1 MKTAGWSR
9 PEDGRVKIFTKEVL
23 TKLAKNGA
31 ASRAA
36 QLAFQDEPDHKPV
49 LKVFNPC
56 GAATW
61 LLTESDPDDP
71 DRLFGLCDLGMGEP
85 ELGYVLRSELE
96 SARGRLGL
104 PMERDRWF
112 EANKP
117 LSAYADAARVKRRI
131 EA

>member
-1 MKTAGWSR
+1 MK
-9 PEDGRVKIFTKEVL
+9 VFTKQVL
-23 TKLAKNGA
+23 AQLAKNGA

-36 QLAFQDEPDHKPV
+36 IMKDGKTPDHKPV
-49 LKVFNPC
+49 VKIFNPC

-61 LLTESDPDDP
+61 LLTESDPDEP

-96 SARGRLGL
+96 SVRGRLGL
-104 PMERDRWF
+104 GMERDLWF
-112 EANKP
+112 KADKP
-117 LSAYADAARVKRRI
+117 LSAYAAAANEKRRI

>member
-1 MKTAGWSR
+1 ML
-9 PEDGRVKIFTKEVL
+9 IFTKQVL
-23 TKLAKNGA
+23 AKLAKNGA
-31 ASRAA
+31 ATRAA
-36 QLAFQDEPDHKPV
+36 QAAGEREPDHKPV
-49 LKVFNPC
+49 VKIFNPC

-61 LLTESDPDDP
+61 LLTESDPDEP

-96 SARGRLGL
+96 TARGRLGL
-104 PMERDRWF
+104 RMERDRWF

-117 LSAYADAARVKRRI
+117 LSEYVAAARDKRRI

>member
-1 MKTAGWSR
+1 M
-9 PEDGRVKIFTKEVL
+9 KIFTKQVL
-23 TKLAKNGA
+23 AKLAKNGA
-31 ASRAA
+31 ATRAA
-36 QLAFQDEPDHKPV
+36 QQAGEREPDHKPV

-61 LLTESDPDDP
+61 LLTESDPADP
-71 DRLFGLCDLGMGEP
+71 DRLFGLCDLGMGSP

-96 SARGRLGL
+96 TAHGRLGL
-104 PMERDRWF
+104 KMERDLWF

-117 LSAYADAARVKRRI
+117 LSEYAAAANEKGRI